1 MERRADH
8 PLALVRRRVSRDED
22 DSIQGE
28 GVRHR
33 FGHSEVAA
41 VNRIERAALNSDAS
55 PQTFLVHEPD
65 PIKKI
70 MLLTADRLSDFRSRI
85 FILTF

>member
-1 MERRADH
+1 
-8 PLALVRRRVSRDED
+8 VRRRVSRDKE

-33 FGHSEVAA
+33 FGHFEMAA
-41 VNRIERAALNSDAS
+41 VNRIERAAVNSDAS

-65 PIKKI
+65 PIKKF
-70 MLLTADRLSDFRSRI
+70 MLLTADRLSDFRSRL
-85 FILTF
+85 FINLFTF